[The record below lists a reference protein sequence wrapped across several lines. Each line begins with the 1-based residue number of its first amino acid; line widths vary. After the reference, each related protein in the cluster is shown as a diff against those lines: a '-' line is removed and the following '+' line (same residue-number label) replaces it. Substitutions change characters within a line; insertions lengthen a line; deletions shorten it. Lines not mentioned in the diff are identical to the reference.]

1 MALALIL
8 LFISDLFVLVADGLV
23 SEVWQCPNTSASELI
38 QQIWEENRNLSL
50 MFLDLDIHSPSGEHL
65 PELSS
70 PLSFNFQWYTV

>member
-1 MALALIL
+1 MALALTL

-50 MFLDLDIHSPSGEHL
+50 MLLDLDIHGASGEHL
-65 PELSS
+65 VLLELSS
-70 PLSFNFQWYTV
+70 PLSFNLK